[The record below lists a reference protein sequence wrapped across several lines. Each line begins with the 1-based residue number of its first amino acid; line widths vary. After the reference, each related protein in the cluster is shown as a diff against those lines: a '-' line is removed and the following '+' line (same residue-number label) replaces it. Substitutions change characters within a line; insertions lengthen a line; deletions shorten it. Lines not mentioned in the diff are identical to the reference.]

1 MGSYRIIYLF
11 IYYLSKYCRAGRVDT
26 RPKFQNPLSKYLKY
40 PYPYLSIYMLTDGWT
55 DERFGRIGRAGRVS
69 RSFAHP

>member
-11 IYYLSKYCRAGRVDT
+11 IYYLSKYCRSGWVD
-26 RPKFQNPLSKYLKY
+26 PLSEYLKY
-40 PYPYLSIYMLTDGWT
+40 SYPYLSVYMLTNGRT

-69 RSFAHP
+69 RFFAHP